1 MWCWAFAAGAARVL
15 WALMRKRRYPLE
27 EVLAQRVR
35 ACQQAELELVVAR
48 GRLHDAE
55 TALAA
60 AQALC
65 VAHQGKRSRLVT
77 PTPEQAGQL
86 VSGQTF
92 VWSGAYAIR
101 LHAEA
106 RKLAERAKAAQ
117 TVVSAEARA
126 LRLAEL
132 SWQRAYAEREAL
144 ERHHERFKEAERK
157 AAERAYELETEER
170 AHQGNILQVRS

>member
-1 MWCWAFAAGAARVL
+1 
-15 WALMRKRRYPLE
+15 MRKSRYPLE
-27 EVLAQRVR
+27 QVLAQRAR

-55 TALAA
+55 KALAA

-65 VAHQGKRSRLVT
+65 ADHQGKRTRLVT
-77 PTPEQAGQL
+77 PAPEHAQVSAQA
-86 VSGQTF
+86 F
-92 VWSGAYAIR
+92 AWSGAYAAR
-101 LHAEA
+101 LREDG
-106 RKLAERAKAAQ
+106 RKLAERAQAAQ
-117 TVVSAEARA
+117 TVVTAQARA

-132 SWQRAYAEREAL
+132 TWQRAYAEREAL

-170 AHQGNILQVRS
+170 AHQANILQVRS